1 MLPVGYVFSLISGNQ
16 EMQKTGKKFQKK
28 PRLQLQFLNCPLQK
42 SNCTSISS
50 EDILKMSKDVGI
62 RNTGKVLKILKYLPA
77 ENKVPAPEKAKVRG
91 G

>member
-1 MLPVGYVFSLISGNQ
+1 
-16 EMQKTGKKFQKK
+16 
-28 PRLQLQFLNCPLQK
+28 
-42 SNCTSISS
+42 
-50 EDILKMSKDVGI
+50 MSKDVGI